1 MLHTLKCIFLSQNQ
15 QMRKLINKYTKV
27 RIYKTIIR
35 PVVTYGCET
44 WVLNQSNK
52 ERLDILER
60 RILRKIYGPV
70 RDQHDEWRIRWKHEL
85 YQLYKDLPISAY
97 ARIQRLH

>member
-1 MLHTLKCIFLSQNQ
+1 MGNKMFFSMLRLFRSSILT
-15 QMRKLINKYTKV
+15 RATKV

-52 ERLDILER
+52 ERLDIFER

-70 RDQHDEWRIRWKHEL
+70 RDRHDEWRIRWNHEL
-85 YQLYKDLPISAY
+85 YANEIAYELMWGIRISG
-97 ARIQRLH
+97 L

>member
-1 MLHTLKCIFLSQNQ
+1 MGNKIFFSILRLFRSSILT
-15 QMRKLINKYTKV
+15 RTTKV

-52 ERLDILER
+52 ERLDIFER

-70 RDQHDEWRIRWKHEL
+70 RNQQEERRIR
-85 YQLYKDLPISAY
+85 
-97 ARIQRLH
+97 

>member
-1 MLHTLKCIFLSQNQ
+1 M
-15 QMRKLINKYTKV
+15 TKV

-35 PVVTYGCET
+35 PVVTYECET

-52 ERLDILER
+52 ERLDFFER

-70 RDQHDEWRIRWKHEL
+70 RDQHDECRIIWNHEF
-85 YQLYKDLPISAY
+85 YQLYKDLPIPAY
-97 ARIQRLH
+97 ARIQRLQWYGHVMRMG